1 MYKRRHFISQTNLKN
16 EEGGWGDSTARRC
29 CCFFL
34 LSLIRNSVIKTSPPH
49 THTLSFFLFISLF
62 LCICIFIHVD
72 IWGKD
77 GGGVYV
83 FSLLMFTRSL
93 DNVPQ
98 ANIVKERPCMHAY
111 TTQTIFMLLPVIFV
125 NILSHSSTYMI
136 LSFSFTHTHTLS
148 LPPSVAI
155 ALSRREKE
163 WIAISF

>member
-1 MYKRRHFISQTNLKN
+1 M
-16 EEGGWGDSTARRC
+16 
-29 CCFFL
+29 
-34 LSLIRNSVIKTSPPH
+34 
-49 THTLSFFLFISLF
+49 
-62 LCICIFIHVD
+62 D

-136 LSFSFTHTHTLS
+136 LSFSFTHTATLS

-155 ALSRREKE
+155 ALSRREKVLLIE
-163 WIAISF
+163 CSYLKNILFKNGSKIKAHVKN